1 MSTTSHANAERA
13 MGRTLSGIAM
23 LHGAGEITWE
33 QYQELLRILGRDKDL
48 TPIDTG
54 HIVGGLTSGNLRR
67 LNSSEHGT
75 APSNLTTGTDSSTP
89 LKSEKLDRRFLL
101 FDLSP
106 LDGAR
111 SANTWGDVAG
121 LERHKPVTETP
132 PPVSIPSTG
141 PGPTSASGQQRS
153 NNTDAYLA
161 PAPTNT
167 PLNRNI
173 WGASSGISW
182 DMEPLSASVTPTPTV
197 EHFPE
202 TNPLMM
208 TAPLSGCTKSGSNTP
223 ARGPE
228 HNHQAYRTNS
238 TADHSKGSQLKQTVQ
253 STTRPMRIGDYSARD
268 DPKRPSRSTKHTS
281 ASPFSA
287 DEREDRRQ
295 WATTESL
302 RKLDVEHGNSG
313 TSSTSTAY
321 SRQAHNWSN
330 PLSAEQAA
338 LSTDPTP
345 TSKGKISHPP
355 KLITIIDSCGS
366 QVSYETINSLVAE
379 KYDSDAEDGP
389 QTPYTIDHKG
399 KDKERVRS
407 SRPPGPLT
415 ECKVS
420 KDTLVND
427 GGLSTKEGTAALPS
441 HGFRSITPRREPAST
456 IASRHIP
463 GTTESHQWGFARS
476 IRNPPQRFANFSL
489 PPASTHH
496 LIVCPYW
503 WRSGTCP
510 WKGCPFQHREFD
522 GAIIQRLMC
531 PFWIGMR
538 GPDGCRWRD
547 EDCEF
552 AHLDCIH
559 GQWAHVSNVRKKR
572 EEYDN

>member
-13 MGRTLSGIAM
+13 MGRTLSSIAM

-33 QYQELLRILGRDKDL
+33 QYQELLQILGRDKDL

-54 HIVGGLTSGNLRR
+54 HIVGGLTSGNLHR

-75 APSNLTTGTDSSTP
+75 VSSNLTTGTNSSTP

-106 LDGAR
+106 LDGAQ
-111 SANTWGDVAG
+111 SANTWGDITE

-132 PPVSIPSTG
+132 PVSIPSTD
-141 PGPTSASGQQRS
+141 PGPTSALGQQSS
-153 NNTDAYLA
+153 NITDAYLA

-167 PLNRNI
+167 PLDRGI
-173 WGASSGISW
+173 SDASSGISW
-182 DMEPLSASVTPTPTV
+182 NMEPLSASVTPTV
-197 EHFPE
+197 AHFSE
-202 TNPLMM
+202 INPLMM

-223 ARGPE
+223 ACGPE
-228 HNHQAYRTNS
+228 HNHHAYRTNS
-238 TADHSKGSQLKQTVQ
+238 TADDFKGIQLNQTVQ

-268 DPKRPSRSTKHTS
+268 DPKRPSRSTKHAS

-287 DEREDRRQ
+287 DDCEDRRQ
-295 WATTESL
+295 WATAESL
-302 RKLDVEHGNSG
+302 SKLDIENSNSG
-313 TSSTSTAY
+313 TSSTPTAY

-330 PLSAEQAA
+330 LRYSLSAEQAA

-345 TSKGKISHPP
+345 TSKGKTSHPP
-355 KLITIIDSCGS
+355 KLITISDSSGT
-366 QVSYETINSLVAE
+366 QVSHETIDLLVAE
-379 KYDSDAEDGP
+379 KYDSDAEDSP
-389 QTPYTIDHKG
+389 QTPYTIDRKG

-407 SRPPGPLT
+407 RPPGLPT
-415 ECKVS
+415 KCKVS

-427 GGLSTKEGTAALPS
+427 GGLSNKEGTAALPPR
-441 HGFRSITPRREPAST
+441 GFRPTTPRSDPALT
-456 IASRHIP
+456 IAGRHIP
-463 GTTESHQWGFARS
+463 GTTKSHQWSFARS
-476 IRNPPQRFANFSL
+476 IRNPPQPFANFPL

-510 WKGCPFQHREFD
+510 WKACPFQHREFD

-538 GPDGCRWRD
+538 GPDGCKWRD

-552 AHLDCIH
+552 AHLDCTH
-559 GQWAHVSNVRKKR
+559 GQWAHVSKVLKKR